1 MDSGWNGVDGG
12 WIRRPCA
19 GGPDCPVNSAA
30 YIEPFQAQALLMTG
44 AMTRTNRSR
53 LVESHLPLVRH
64 LASRMS
70 VRARPYLELDDLVAV
85 GVEALLRAAQRFD
98 PERGVPF
105 GTFAYLR
112 VRGAMCESIGAV
124 APLTRGVVRRR
135 QGRPERR
142 PLPSVFRFDDERP
155 AQCPNGRELGEQLTG
170 AIDAARLTPRLMRA
184 LDTLGPRDRQ
194 LILRHYFGG
203 DTLNEIGRELNRSRS
218 WASRVHSRAL
228 ARLRAALEPALAAIA
243 QSQAEPAAAS

>member
-1 MDSGWNGVDGG
+1 
-12 WIRRPCA
+12 
-19 GGPDCPVNSAA
+19 
-30 YIEPFQAQALLMTG
+30 
-44 AMTRTNRSR
+44 MTRTKRSR

-64 LASRMS
+64 LASRMI
-70 VRARPYLELDDLVAV
+70 VRARPYLELGDLVAV
-85 GVEALLRAAQRFD
+85 GVEALLRAVERFD

-112 VRGAMCESIGAV
+112 VRGAMCESIGVV

-142 PLPSVFRFDDERP
+142 PLPSVFRFDEERLGNAP
-155 AQCPNGRELGEQLTG
+155 SGRELGEQLTG
-170 AIDAARLTPRLMRA
+170 AVDAAMLGPRLMRA
-184 LDTLGPRDRQ
+184 LDALEHRDRQ

-203 DTLNEIGRELNRSRS
+203 DTLHEIGRDLNRSRS

-228 ARLRAALEPALAAIA
+228 ARLRAALEPALTAIA
-243 QSQAEPAAAS
+243 QCQAEPAAAR

>member
-1 MDSGWNGVDGG
+1 MK
-12 WIRRPCA
+12 
-19 GGPDCPVNSAA
+19 
-30 YIEPFQAQALLMTG
+30 
-44 AMTRTNRSR
+44 RTKCSR

-64 LASRMS
+64 LATRMLL
-70 VRARPYLELDDLVAV
+70 RARPYLERDDLVAV
-85 GVEALLRAAQRFD
+85 GVEALLRAAERFD

-135 QGRPERR
+135 AGRPERR

-155 AQCPNGRELGEQLTG
+155 GQAPNGRELGEQLAGT
-170 AIDAARLTPRLMRA
+170 IDAARLAPRLMSA
-184 LDTLGPRDRQ
+184 LDTLAQRDRQ

-203 DTLNEIGRELNRSRS
+203 DTLHEIGRDLNRSRS

-228 ARLRAALEPALAAIA
+228 ARLRDALEPALSALTQCQPDA
-243 QSQAEPAAAS
+243 AAAS